1 MKRKEPICDGFMLFF
16 SSWNQVVE
24 PACPTD
30 LDTNSDW
37 CAKVQNFEELTVPA
51 TIVFFAKYLS
61 NFLNENCR

>member
-1 MKRKEPICDGFMLFF
+1 MKRKEPILKGFMLFF

-37 CAKVQNFEELTVPA
+37 CAIVQISE
-51 TIVFFAKYLS
+51 S
-61 NFLNENCR
+61 FLY

>member
-51 TIVFFAKYLS
+51 HNYIPVKIAVNLP
-61 NFLNENCR
+61 NENCG